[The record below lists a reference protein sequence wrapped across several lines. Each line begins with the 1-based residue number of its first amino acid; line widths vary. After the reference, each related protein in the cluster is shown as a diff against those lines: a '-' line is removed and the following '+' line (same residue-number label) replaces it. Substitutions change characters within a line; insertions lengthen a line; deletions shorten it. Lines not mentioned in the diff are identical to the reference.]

1 MTKLI
6 QPSFAGG
13 EVSESV
19 GARVDVDKYKSSLSK
34 CENMYVKTSGGVA
47 NRPGL
52 EYVCEVKDSTK
63 IVRIIPFEY
72 NTEQTYTLEF
82 GDLYMRVVTGG
93 GLVVDSDKLKTITG
107 ATAADPVVVSVVPN
121 ICLQS
126 EDVTTTWTNTNSTDT
141 ANSAVAPDAATTAD
155 TLTEDGTASDNH
167 ALYQDITIAA
177 AANTF
182 SVYVKEP
189 TSNSR
194 RYVTVELSD
203 STNAAKYGRATFDI
217 QGGVISAAASAATF
231 TSASAVI
238 TSVGDGWYRCSI
250 TVTSTVTTG
259 RVSVYL
265 NDDGLDGGISY
276 NGDSTSEMYIWG
288 MQLEAESS
296 VGSYSATTTT
306 ASIGIADGEEV
317 FISSVAGMTELNGRQ
332 FKVNNAGTSS
342 FEIQDMGSTDIDG
355 AAYTAYSSGGT
366 ASVVYEIVTPYAEA
380 DIYDLQYV
388 QSADKMTFTHPSYA
402 PRELTRTGNDAWA
415 FSQIVFQ
422 PEQAYPTNVSS
433 SANTTGAVTERYV
446 VTAVGYDTAEESL
459 RGVGSSWTIS
469 GATQANPV
477 VITVTGHGISEG
489 NEFHIDSVVGMTE
502 LNGQR
507 FKANNVLTN
516 SIELTDSSGNDVDGT
531 GYTAYSSAGSA
542 YLTYTELT
550 NGAVTADNDVTW
562 NKVTGAES
570 YNIYKYDNGQFGFI
584 GSSEELTFTDDNIE
598 ADLSDTPPKTR
609 NPFVSSTS
617 YPSTAGFYQQRRIFG
632 NSTDNTQRNWFTQ
645 IANFYNMSVSSP
657 AKDSD
662 AITATIA
669 ALKVNEIR
677 HYIPLTELIVL
688 TSGGEWVISGVD
700 DSITPSTIQV
710 KPQSYY
716 GATWL
721 KPIVA
726 GDVAIYMQ
734 PGQTVRD
741 MGYKFETDAYAG
753 NDISILARHLFERNT
768 MVDWTFAPAPYS
780 ILWAVRDD
788 GILVAQTYLREQ
800 EIYGWHRHTT
810 QGHFKSVAT
819 VREDVADITYFIVE
833 RHVGGRDVK
842 YIERMDERDFTDVQD
857 SFFVDS
863 GIKINTPIA
872 ISGFTSADPVVV
884 TTSAAHGF
892 SNGDTVDIEG
902 VNIVNLAENTG
913 QEPATALN
921 GTGYTVANVASTT
934 FELQN
939 NGTDVDGTLFGT
951 YHDGGNVRLA
961 FTSVG
966 NLWHLEGLEVTVL
979 ANGYVVRDLTV
990 ASGTITLPDA
1000 ASRVAVG
1007 LGYTCEIE
1015 TLRLDAGASAE
1026 TIQGKDKK
1034 ISRLT
1039 VRVEDTLGFW
1049 AGPDRDHMREAKFG
1063 LPALLGQPPE
1073 MVSGDRNVTLS
1084 PHWGKEGKYVI
1095 QQRDPL
1101 PLTILSLIPDAIV
1114 GGN

>member
-13 EVSESV
+13 EISEAVS
-19 GARVDVDKYKSSLSK
+19 ARVDVDKYKSSLYK

-63 IVRIIPFEY
+63 TVRLIPFEY

-82 GDLYMRVVTGG
+82 GDYYMRVVTGG
-93 GLVVDSDKLKTITG
+93 GLVLDSSALKTITG
-107 ATAADPVVVSVVPN
+107 ATAADPIV
-121 ICLQS
+121 
-126 EDVTTTWTNTNSTDT
+126 
-141 ANSAVAPDAATTAD
+141 
-155 TLTEDGTASDNH
+155 
-167 ALYQDITIAA
+167 
-177 AANTF
+177 
-182 SVYVKEP
+182 
-189 TSNSR
+189 
-194 RYVTVELSD
+194 
-203 STNAAKYGRATFDI
+203 
-217 QGGVISAAASAATF
+217 
-231 TSASAVI
+231 
-238 TSVGDGWYRCSI
+238 
-250 TVTSTVTTG
+250 VTST
-259 RVSVYL
+259 SH
-265 NDDGLDGGISY
+265 GLA
-276 NGDSTSEMYIWG
+276 NGN
-288 MQLEAESS
+288 
-296 VGSYSATTTT
+296 
-306 ASIGIADGEEV
+306 EV
-317 FISSVAGMTELNGRQ
+317 FISGVVGMTELNGRQ
-332 FKVNNAGTSS
+332 FKIANVATHT
-342 FEIQDMGSTDIDG
+342 FELQGMDSVDIDG
-355 AAYTAYSSGGT
+355 TGYTAYSSGGI
-366 ASVVYEIVTPYAEA
+366 AALVYEIATPYPETEVFN
-380 DIYDLQYV
+380 LQYV
-388 QSADKMTFTHPSYA
+388 QSADKMTFTHPNYA

-422 PEQAYPTNVSS
+422 PEQTFPTNISS
-433 SANTTGAVTERYV
+433 SATTTGAVTERYV

-459 RGVGSSWTIS
+459 RGIGSSWAIS
-469 GATQANPV
+469 AATTANPV
-477 VITVTGHGISEG
+477 VITATSHGISEG
-489 NEFHIDSVVGMTE
+489 NEFHIDGVVGMTE

-507 FKANNVLTN
+507 FKANNVTTN
-516 SIELTDSSGNDVDGT
+516 TIELTDSSGNDVDGT
-531 GYTAYSSAGSA
+531 GYTAWSSGGLA

-550 NGAVTADNDVTW
+550 NGAVTADNDITW
-562 NKVTGAES
+562 DKVTGAES

-632 NSTDNTQRNWFTQ
+632 NSIDDPQRNWFTQ

-716 GATWL
+716 GSTKL

-726 GDVAIYMQ
+726 GDVAIFMQ

-741 MGYKFETDAYAG
+741 LGYKFETDAYAG
-753 NDISILARHLFERNT
+753 NDISILARHLFDRNT
-768 MVDWTFAPAPYS
+768 MVDWAFAPAPYS

-800 EIYGWHRHTT
+800 EIYGWHRHVTR
-810 QGHFKSVAT
+810 GHFKSVAT
-819 VREDVADITYFIVE
+819 VREAVADISYFIVQ
-833 RHVGGRDVK
+833 RTVGGRDVK
-842 YIERMDERDFTDVQD
+842 YIERMDERHYTDIQD
-857 SFFVDS
+857 SFFVDA
-863 GIKINTPIA
+863 GVKVNTPLA
-872 ISGFTSADPVVV
+872 ISGFTAANPVVV
-884 TTSAAHGF
+884 TTTASHGL
-892 SNGDTVDIEG
+892 SNGDVVDISG
-902 VNIVNLAENTG
+902 VNIVDLTTNSGQALATG
-913 QEPATALN
+913 LN
-921 GTGYTVANVASTT
+921 GTGYTVANVTSTT

-939 NGTDVDGTLFGT
+939 NAANVDGTTFGT
-951 YHDGGNVRLA
+951 YDDGGFVRAA
-961 FTSVG
+961 FTTVG
-966 NLWHLEGLEVTVL
+966 NLWHLEGLAVVAL
-979 ANGYVVRDLTV
+979 ANGYVVRDRTV
-990 ASGTITLPDA
+990 ANGKITLPDA

-1015 TLRLDAGASAE
+1015 TLRIDAGAGSE
-1026 TIQGKDKK
+1026 TVQGKDKK

-1039 VRVEDTLGFW
+1039 VRVESSLGFW
-1049 AGPDRDHMREAKFG
+1049 AGPDRNSMREAKFG
-1063 LPALLGQPPE
+1063 LPSLLGQPPE
-1073 MVSGDRNVTLS
+1073 LIDGDRNITLS
-1084 PHWGKEGKYVI
+1084 PHWNKDGKYVI